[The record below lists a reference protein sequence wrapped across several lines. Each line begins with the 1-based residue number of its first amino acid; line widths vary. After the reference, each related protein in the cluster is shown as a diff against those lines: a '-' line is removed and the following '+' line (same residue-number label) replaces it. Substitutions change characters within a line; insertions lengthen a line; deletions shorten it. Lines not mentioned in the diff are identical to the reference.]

1 MKVLS
6 IREPFASLIIEG
18 YKKYEF
24 RSWNTNYRGRILIHS
39 SLSYSKSDIDRFK
52 YYNLDYKR
60 GYIIGEATLKDCIL
74 VDEKL
79 VEKLRSIDNVVYA
92 KSGYKEK
99 YAFVL
104 EDVCKYSKPIKVK
117 GKLGLWNY
125 EK

>member
-6 IREPFASLIIEG
+6 IKEPFASLIIEG

-24 RSWNTNYRGRILIHS
+24 RSWKTNYRGRILIHS

-52 YYNLDYKR
+52 EYNLDYKM
-60 GYIIGEATLKDCIL
+60 GYIIGEATIKDCIL

-79 VEKLRSIDNVVYA
+79 AKKLRNIDNIVYA
-92 KSGYKEK
+92 KSGYKEE

-104 EDVCKYSKPIKVK
+104 EDVFKYSKPIKAK